1 MADDDALRLHRG
13 FGQMC
18 GGALLSVFRDCEV
31 DRGNKFEALE
41 SGAATQV
48 FRRLP
53 CVCPRLTQAC
63 LCGSPKLVF
72 VVADST
78 NIQGVTSKT
87 KFTSFTML
95 QLEAFQRVQVA
106 TKERGNQKEFSQ
118 HNR

>member
-1 MADDDALRLHRG
+1 MADEDALKLHRG

-18 GGALLSVFRDCEV
+18 GGALVSVFRDCEV

-48 FRRLP
+48 FKRLP
-53 CVCPRLTQAC
+53 TCSCVCPF
-63 LCGSPKLVF
+63 GSPQLVF

-78 NIQGVTSKT
+78 NIQSITGKT

-95 QLEAFQRVQVA
+95 
-106 TKERGNQKEFSQ
+106 
-118 HNR
+118 